1 MKSFRPER
9 VAHVVRSVVSEA
21 ITCRLSDPRIET
33 MSSVTRVEVSP
44 DLEHAKVYISVMG
57 GPSVQRRTLAGLQSA
72 RGFVQRMLAQELATR
87 VCPQITF
94 QLDES
99 IKKGFETLQ
108 LIERVM
114 AESRGGAEVGGGDD
128 KAEDAAAA
136 PEAEAPPGGGA

>member
-21 ITCRLSDPRIET
+21 ITSRLNDPRIEP

-44 DLEHAKVYISVMG
+44 DLEHAKVFISVLG
-57 GPSVQRRTLAGLQSA
+57 EAKVQRRTLAGLQSA
-72 RGFVQRMLAQELATR
+72 RGFVQRLVAQELATR
-87 VCPQITF
+87 VCPHVSF

-108 LIERVM
+108 LIDQVM
-114 AESRGGAEVGGGDD
+114 AENRREPGPDEGGEEEGATAEADSERPGGD
-128 KAEDAAAA
+128 
-136 PEAEAPPGGGA
+136 GA